1 MKVFLEKLLGVS
13 HVVRDIT
20 SQKGLPITLQTRP
33 QDLDFVQ
40 VNTIGMN
47 VSVKKKSCKSTY
59 ILHLNGVEYK
69 KGQIKVYVR
78 VNWKKKK
85 SEDIWMSVKENP
97 GKFTAKL
104 FLSTRLSP
112 LNTSLFSIWT
122 NTTKWGQMS
131 YLDVLTKHLF
141 LSTFM
146 KTLEN
151 NSSR

>member
-59 ILHLNGVEYK
+59 ILHLKPAVEYK

-78 VNWKKKK
+78 VN
-85 SEDIWMSVKENP
+85 
-97 GKFTAKL
+97 
-104 FLSTRLSP
+104 
-112 LNTSLFSIWT
+112 
-122 NTTKWGQMS
+122 
-131 YLDVLTKHLF
+131 
-141 LSTFM
+141 
-146 KTLEN
+146 
-151 NSSR
+151 